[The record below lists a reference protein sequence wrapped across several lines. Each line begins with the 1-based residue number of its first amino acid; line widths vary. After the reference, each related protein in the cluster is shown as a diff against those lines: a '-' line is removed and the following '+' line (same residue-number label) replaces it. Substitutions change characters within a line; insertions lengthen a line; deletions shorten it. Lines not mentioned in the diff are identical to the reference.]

1 MSEASHRR
9 IISGEK
15 DGNSFVAVAE
25 AIEPVIRE
33 NGTKFWGVW
42 GAQNVTR
49 LPTDGT
55 PDWPPTVFPP
65 PGGYRIHFVE
75 FPAADASVTDPVG
88 EWPESGLARGYQYSD
103 APGMHKTDSV
113 DIVIVMEG
121 QIGLE
126 FEDGTLI
133 ELVPGDAVVQNG
145 ARHAW
150 RHRDAPCRVC
160 FVNLGAVHD

>member
-1 MSEASHRR
+1 MSEPKYRR
-9 IISGEK
+9 IVSGEK
-15 DGNSFVAVAE
+15 DGKSFVAAAE
-25 AIEPVIRE
+25 AIEPIVRD

-42 GAQNVTR
+42 GGQDVTR

-55 PDWPPTVFPP
+55 PNWPRTVFPP
-65 PGGYRIHFVE
+65 PNGYRIHFVE
-75 FPAADASVTDPVG
+75 FPPAGAEGAEPVG
-88 EWPESGLARGYQYSD
+88 EWPESGLERGYQYSD
-103 APGMHKTDSV
+103 EPGMHKTDSV
-113 DIVIVMEG
+113 DIVIVLEG

-150 RHRDAPCRVC
+150 RYRDVPCRMC
-160 FVNLGAVHD
+160 FVNLGAVPS